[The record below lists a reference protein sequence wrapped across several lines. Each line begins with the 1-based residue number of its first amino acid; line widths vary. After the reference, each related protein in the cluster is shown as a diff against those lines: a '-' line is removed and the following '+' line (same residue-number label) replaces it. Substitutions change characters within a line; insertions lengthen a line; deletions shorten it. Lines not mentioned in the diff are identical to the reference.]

1 MAELDVFQEAGRQLT
16 VCNACRY
23 CEGYCPVF
31 RAIEIRRDFKQ
42 NDVFYLSNL
51 CHDCRACYYACMY
64 TPPHEFSINI
74 PRILAEARIK
84 TYQRW
89 SWPAFLASAFKNRRI
104 TVYLAV
110 VVTVVVLAPALLLIS
125 PASLFA
131 IHVGAGAFYEVVP
144 YAAMMIG
151 GLALSFYL
159 IAVWLGGGARFWS
172 ETRSVLQRPGGFA
185 ALATAVSAA
194 LGLRYLNGGGP
205 GCFYPGDRPSSVRR
219 IYHSLTVW
227 GLLFDFVSTSLAFV
241 YQDFFRRLPPYELTS
256 APVIF
261 GTLGGVGLIVGT
273 GGLIWFKMQSDPEPA
288 GAGAPGM
295 DYVFLITLGLSA
307 LTGMLTLVFRATAA
321 MGSILVLHLALVVAL
336 FLTAPYGKFVHAI
349 YRTLALIRYEIE
361 RSQPAQ
367 HRGLSVPTFK

>member
-31 RAIEIRRDFKQ
+31 RAIETRRDFKQ

-64 TPPHEFSINI
+64 TPPHEFAINI

-89 SWPAFLASAFKNRRI
+89 SWPGFLASAFKNRGI
-104 TVYLAV
+104 TVSLAV
-110 VVTVVVLAPALLLIS
+110 VVAVVVLALALLLIS
-125 PASLFA
+125 PASLFT
-131 IHVGAGAFYEVVP
+131 IHLGAGAFYEVVP
-144 YAAMMIG
+144 YATMMIG
-151 GLALSFYL
+151 GLALSFYV
-159 IAVWLGGGARFWS
+159 IAVWVGGGARFWS
-172 ETRSVLQRPGGFA
+172 ETRSVLQRRGGFA
-185 ALATAVSAA
+185 ELATAVSAA
-194 LGLRYLNGGGP
+194 LGLRYLSGGGP
-205 GCFYPGDRPSSVRR
+205 GCFYPGDRPSPVRR

-227 GLLFDFVSTSLAFV
+227 GLLLDFVSTSLAFV
-241 YQDFFRRLPPYELTS
+241 YQDFFRRLPPYELAS

-273 GGLIWFKMQSDPEPA
+273 GGLIWFKMRSDPEPA

-295 DYVFLITLGLSA
+295 DYVFLITLGLTA
-307 LTGMLTLVFRATAA
+307 LTGMLTLVLRAAAA
-321 MGSILVLHLALVVAL
+321 MGSILVLHLALVAAL

-367 HRGLSVPTFK
+367 HRGH